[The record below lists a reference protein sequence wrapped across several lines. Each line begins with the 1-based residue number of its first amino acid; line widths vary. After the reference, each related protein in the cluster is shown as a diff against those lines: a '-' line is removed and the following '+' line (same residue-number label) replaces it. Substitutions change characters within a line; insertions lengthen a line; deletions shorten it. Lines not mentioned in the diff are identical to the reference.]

1 MPDVKQESSFKSAQD
16 LERPQV
22 SLAGIEAARARIRD
36 YIFLSPCLRSASLTR
51 MTGLEIYLKMDN
63 LQRTGAFKER
73 GALNKILTLTDEQRQ
88 RGVIAAS
95 AGNHAQAVAYH
106 ATQRH
111 IRSQIVMPL
120 MTPLVK
126 VSATRGFGAEV
137 VLHGANYDE
146 ACSEAVRRAETEG
159 MTFLHPFDDAEV
171 IQGQGSIGLE
181 ILEQV
186 PNIEAVVVPIGGGGL
201 IAGVACAI
209 KEMNPSVRVIGV
221 QTERLP
227 SMLWAREAGEPVTV
241 PAEATIAD
249 GIAVR
254 RAGEQTLPLV
264 ERYVDELVTVEEEEI
279 ASAILVLL
287 EREKTLAEG
296 AGAAALAAVL
306 RHKSSLTTERT
317 AVLVC
322 GGNIDVSLL
331 AKIIERGLVKDG
343 RWMRLR
349 IHLSDRPGALHQ
361 VTRIIAELSANIV
374 QTQYDRAYYGVS
386 LGDTVIDF
394 TLETRG
400 PEHIATIE
408 RKLTEAG
415 YRHQRIE

>member
-1 MPDVKQESSFKSAQD
+1 MQGVKEAELDVT
-16 LERPQV
+16 LT
-22 SLAGIEAARARIRD
+22 GIEAARARIRD
-36 YIFLSPCLRSASLTR
+36 HIFLSPCLRSAALTR
-51 MTGLEIYLKMDN
+51 MIGLEVHLKMDN
-63 LQRTGAFKER
+63 MQRTGAFKER
-73 GALNKILTLTDEQRQ
+73 GALNKILTLGEDERQ

-106 ATQRH
+106 STERG

-146 ACSEAVRRAETEG
+146 ACSEAVRRAEADG
-159 MTFLHPFDDAEV
+159 MTFLHPFDDPEV

-186 PNIEAVVVPIGGGGL
+186 PDLEAVVVPIGGGGL
-201 IAGVACAI
+201 ISGVACAI
-209 KEMNPSVRVIGV
+209 KEMKPGVRVVGV

-227 SMLWAREAGEPVTV
+227 SMLRALEAGRPVTL

-254 RAGEQTLPLV
+254 RAGERTLPLV

-306 RHKSSLTTERT
+306 RHKSLLTNQRT
-317 AVLVC
+317 VVLVC

-361 VTRIIAELSANIV
+361 VTKIIAELSANIV

-400 PEHIATIE
+400 PEHIAVIE
-408 RKLTEAG
+408 QTLTEAG

>member
-1 MPDVKQESSFKSAQD
+1 MAVLNEAAV
-16 LERPQV
+16 EV
-22 SLAGIEAARARIRD
+22 SLAGVERARARIRD
-36 YIFLSPCLRSASLTR
+36 FIFLSPCLRSAELTR
-51 MTGLEIYLKMDN
+51 MTGQEIYLKLDN

-73 GALNKILTLTDEQRQ
+73 GALNKILTLSDEEKR

-106 ATQRH
+106 ATQRG

-126 VSATRGFGAEV
+126 VAATRGFGAEV

-146 ACSEAVRRAETEG
+146 ACTEAIRRAEAES
-159 MTFLHPFDDAEV
+159 MTFLHPFDDPEV
-171 IQGQGSIGLE
+171 IQGQGTIGLE

-186 PNIEAVVVPIGGGGL
+186 PEIEAVVVPIGGGGL
-201 IAGVACAI
+201 IGGVACAI
-209 KEMNPSVRVIGV
+209 KESNPKIRVIGV

-227 SMLWAREAGEPVTV
+227 SMLRAAKAGEPVTV

-254 RAGEQTLPLV
+254 RSAERTLRLV
-264 ERYVDELVTVEEEEI
+264 ERYVDELVTVDEEEI

-306 RHKSSLTTERT
+306 RQKSSLTTERT

-361 VTRIIAELSANIV
+361 LTKFIADLSANIV

-400 PEHIATIE
+400 KEHIETIE
-408 RKLTEAG
+408 RTLTDAG
-415 YRHQRIE
+415 YRHERIE